1 MLFHAYAISLVR
13 RNSNG
18 SAFGSFSDGNAFGS
32 LRSPAAT
39 PKVGP

>member
-1 MLFHAYAISLVR
+1 MLFHAYAISLVQ
-13 RNSNG
+13 RNSHG
-18 SAFGSFSDGNAFGS
+18 GAFGS